1 MTEPRTGPAQPADRL
16 HLLPRHRE
24 KLAALLR
31 QHLPGVEVW
40 AYGSRVNGQSHDG
53 SDLDLVLRGPD
64 LQEIPTGRLADFREA
79 LREST
84 IPFLVEA
91 RDWAHLPE
99 RFQRE
104 IEREYVVVAER
115 EERKRVG
122 WHETS
127 VEEIAEKV
135 AMGPF
140 GSDIKSDNFVP
151 SGVPVIRGGNL
162 TAGRFRAESFVFL
175 TDEKADQLASANAY
189 PGELVFTH
197 RGTLGQVGLIPD
209 TPFQRYVISQSQM
222 KLTCR
227 ASEVVPAFLYYFF
240 KSPLGQHALLMNT
253 SQTGVPAI
261 SRPVTSLKSIR
272 LALPPLPEQRAIAHI
287 LGTLD
292 AKIEVNR
299 RMNVTLDDMARA
311 LFTSWFINF
320 DPVHAK
326 AALTQRASP
335 GGSAWPVARAYLD
348 RLDAATAAVFPDRF
362 VDSALGP
369 IPAGWTVKPLGE
381 CFNLTMGQSPPGST
395 YNEHGEGLPFFQGR
409 ADFGFRYPTN
419 RKYCAAPTR
428 FAEPD
433 DTLVSVRAPV
443 GDINL
448 AWGRSCIGRGIAAL
462 RHQSGSSSFT
472 YHSVWAMQQE
482 LRQYEDTGTVFG
494 AITKNQFETLM
505 TLEPNWAVIDGFHS
519 IAGEI
524 DARIRANV
532 YESRTLAALR
542 DTLLPKLLSGA
553 IRVRDAAEQVERL
566 A

>member
-1 MTEPRTGPAQPADRL
+1 MVVPQKGGIRDEWQRVRVSAVASAVIGGTPSRRVAEYWRGTIPWVTAKDIANTSGRYVEQAHEYITEKGLKSSSAKRMPEGTVIITARGTVGALAQ
-16 HLLPRHRE
+16 
-24 KLAALLR
+24 LR
-31 QHLPGVEVW
+31 QDMAFNQTCYALVP
-40 AYGSRVNGQSHDG
+40 HDG
-53 SDLDLVLRGPD
+53 LDNDFLFYALKGTADAMRALSYGTVFETITTRTFS
-64 LQEIPTGRLADFREA
+64 QWQIP
-79 LREST
+79 
-84 IPFLVEA
+84 
-91 RDWAHLPE
+91 
-99 RFQRE
+99 
-104 IEREYVVVAER
+104 
-115 EERKRVG
+115 
-122 WHETS
+122 
-127 VEEIAEKV
+127 
-135 AMGPF
+135 
-140 GSDIKSDNFVP
+140 
-151 SGVPVIRGGNL
+151 
-162 TAGRFRAESFVFL
+162 
-175 TDEKADQLASANAY
+175 
-189 PGELVFTH
+189 
-197 RGTLGQVGLIPD
+197 
-209 TPFQRYVISQSQM
+209 
-222 KLTCR
+222 
-227 ASEVVPAFLYYFF
+227 
-240 KSPLGQHALLMNT
+240 
-253 SQTGVPAI
+253 
-261 SRPVTSLKSIR
+261 
-272 LALPPLPEQRAIAHI
+272 LPPLPEQRAIAHL

-292 AKIEVNR
+292 DKIALNR
-299 RMNVTLDDMARA
+299 RMNATLDEMARA

-320 DPVHAK
+320 DPVQAK

-348 RLDAATAAVFPDRF
+348 RLEPALAAVFPDSF
-362 VDSALGP
+362 VDSELGP

-542 DTLLPKLLSGA
+542 DTLLPKLLSGQ
-553 IRVRDAAEQVERL
+553 IRVHAGSPPS
-566 A
+566 